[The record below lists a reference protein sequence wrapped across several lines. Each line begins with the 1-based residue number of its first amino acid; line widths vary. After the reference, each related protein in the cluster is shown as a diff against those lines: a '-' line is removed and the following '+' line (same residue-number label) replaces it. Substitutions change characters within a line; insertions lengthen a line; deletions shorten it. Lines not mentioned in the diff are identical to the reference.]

1 MFVVNGNG
9 LKYSWTIESICEI
22 LLLDTSYKEK
32 SNVTSDAILSSDERE
47 FVLNRVE
54 KALLAVVRVFG
65 DAYVTSSL
73 FVDRKG
79 SCGFETSLK
88 DRAIADIPVKMEILD
103 ILIRDYVVSY
113 VKGEWEV
120 LLKGTISQ
128 NVSLSELFENVNP
141 LFSYKCSKSYEIKGV

>member
-65 DAYVTSSL
+65 DAY
-73 FVDRKG
+73 
-79 SCGFETSLK
+79 
-88 DRAIADIPVKMEILD
+88 
-103 ILIRDYVVSY
+103 
-113 VKGEWEV
+113 
-120 LLKGTISQ
+120 
-128 NVSLSELFENVNP
+128 
-141 LFSYKCSKSYEIKGV
+141 